1 MNYPVCFAAYLHR
14 IGRRPGTIRK
24 HSCALRDF
32 TSYCR
37 QTSKR
42 TGMIRSLSPHRLSAY
57 RDHLL
62 VTRGLRPSTV
72 NGRLSSLSA
81 FAAFLLDRG
90 VITYNPLELVDRIKS
105 NGEIKRRAA
114 ASWEDVQELRRACE
128 RHIKILNLR
137 DQAIVELLYTGITV
151 RELCSLPWEGQ
162 DKTDSHIE
170 IMPGRRK
177 LELHQ
182 QAEQAL
188 QDYLIIRPVLAG
200 TFLIVGHNGA
210 DWSLSPAAVYG
221 VVRRLAQRIGSR
233 VAIRDL
239 RLARLMH
246 DLEDRA
252 ADSSEQVFAAA

>member
-24 HSCALRDF
+24 HSYALRRFHQLLPTYFQAD
-32 TSYCR
+32 
-37 QTSKR
+37 
-42 TGMIRSLSPHRLSAY
+42 GDARSLNPHRLEAY

-62 VTRGLRPSTV
+62 VNRGLRPSTV
-72 NGRLSSLSA
+72 NGRLSSLSV

-90 VITYNPLELVDRIKS
+90 VLSYNPLELVERIKS
-105 NGEIKRRAA
+105 NGEIKRRPA

-128 RHIKILNLR
+128 LHIKMLNVR
-137 DQAIVELLYTGITV
+137 DRAIVELLYTGITV

-188 QDYLIIRPVLAG
+188 QDYLIIRPILAG
-200 TFLIVGHNGA
+200 TCLIVGHNGA
-210 DWSLSPAAVYG
+210 DWSLNPATVYG
-221 VVRRLAQRIGSR
+221 VVRRLASRIGSR
-233 VAIRDL
+233 VTIRDL
-239 RLARLMH
+239 RLARLIH